1 MHGRYELR
9 IFLGILVL
17 VVFWTASLSAA
28 TAGTTGTIRGHVD
41 DRATKVPLAGVT
53 VTVMAPSGA
62 STAKTDAHG
71 DFLFISLSPDTYVL
85 TATRSGYDPA
95 SVNGVTV
102 SADNVAVAN
111 VEMNATLKTIARTVS
126 RAAGNLV
133 RPGDTQ
139 DVYSVNA
146 AQSAAASTI
155 GGASSLN
162 QAYGALA
169 ALPGVDYQQGQQ
181 GWGQMYLVRGSDDV
195 SEEMDGVPITGSFFS
210 VLGQQQLQ
218 LYAGGSPASA
228 DATGTS
234 GYINQ
239 VIKTG
244 TIPGYATAEAS
255 VGAPAF
261 YHKIAFEAGGAT
273 PDRTFS
279 YYVGVMGF
287 GQDNRFVDQYDGASD
302 IAGFWT
308 PIVLPTG
315 NNGTVFDGSGK
326 AYFTSG
332 ITPQQVTVFDREGIV
347 NFHLAIPHRNGPY
360 RDDIQLLAMAGYL
373 PAYNPTSVNDLG
385 GAPLLTKE
393 LGYYPIFP
401 DDYVYNGSLMA
412 PATPST
418 ILSKY
423 FTPNTPTN
431 RAWQAPLPPA
441 YRDNSDNEVSLDK
454 VQYQH
459 TIDDR
464 SFVRIYGYANY
475 SYLGY
480 TGADSANL
488 PYGPTP
494 AEYIT
499 FTHTYGLTGRYE
511 NQLSSQHLVTATA
524 TVSRT
529 GNSLLDNESMAGFI
543 SDNFVDAKG
552 NCYNN
557 ITGAYDSCYDS
568 GSSCN
573 SGYTSSSVFPNNA
586 GCSYNVVTQ
595 FGSVPQLAPKGCTLN
610 ASGQCSN
617 VPLPPGSPA
626 ALHGA
631 HWAVTETGLTGNTN
645 DVTETDYGYS
655 IGDQYRPNDRL
666 VANIGLRLDQFDFS
680 LPPTTTTAA
689 RNFWFAAFNRE
700 YCAAPGGAFTYKNPS
715 LINPVTGAW
724 PACPRGFSS
733 PNLQNVV
740 PGYVGYNELQPR
752 LGVTYTLNPDT
763 VMRLSYGRYAS
774 SPGTNL
780 EVYARQ
786 QDLPDF
792 LSQFLPFG
800 FNTPYHPVSPQLA
813 NSYDL
818 SLEKRLHGSDV
829 AFRITPFYREDFNEI
844 EFVPIGYN
852 GDTTGVNGG
861 LIKAYGVE
869 FALTKGDFSNDGLSF
884 ELSYT
889 YTNSQSR
896 YDDIT
901 PGVNFI
907 DTLNSFIQQYNS
919 YTHSCMSGNPT
930 LCGAYGSANAHPALS
945 SNQAPKTTVLNPYYS
960 ASAQPL
966 LSPNA
971 WYPTY
976 AELAAPFTG
985 STGQV
990 TPNVFNLVLSYKHKN
1005 FHITPTVVY
1014 GYGKTYGSPL
1024 SWPGYVPQDCLPVR
1038 GSGTR
1043 GAANPQTCTPP
1054 PNTVAYLFTPDL
1066 YTGVFDSVTSFKEPG
1081 RLTVNLSAGYDI
1093 SPAVTVSVT
1102 ATGLVD
1108 RCFQHGYPWDD
1119 SNVCVFDTLAYS
1131 IAPVG
1136 NFVPLTSAPVQL
1148 RYPYNYQYN
1157 PLVNGFTGTK
1167 VPTNVFFTAQVKI

>member
-1 MHGRYELR
+1 VHGRYEQR
-9 IFLGILVL
+9 IFPGILVVL
-17 VVFWTASLSAA
+17 FWAASLSGA

-41 DRATKVPLAGVT
+41 DRATKAPLAGVT
-53 VTVMAPSGA
+53 VTVTAPSGA

-85 TATRSGYDPA
+85 SARRSGYDPA
-95 SVNGVTV
+95 SVDGVTV
-102 SADNVAVAN
+102 SADSVAVAN
-111 VEMNATLKTIARTVS
+111 VEMSATLKTIARTSS
-126 RAAGNLV
+126 RASGNLV

-139 DVYSVNA
+139 DVYSVNP
-146 AQSAAASTI
+146 AQGAAASTI

-181 GWGQMYLVRGSDDV
+181 GWGQMYLVRGSGDV
-195 SEEMDGVPITGSFFS
+195 SEEMDGIPISGSFFS

-228 DATGTS
+228 DAAGTS

-244 TIPGYATAEAS
+244 TIPGYATAEVSA
-255 VGAPAF
+255 GAPAF
-261 YHKIAFEAGGAT
+261 YHKAAFEAGGAT

-315 NNGTVFDGSGK
+315 KNGTVFDGSGK

-347 NFHLAIPHRNGPY
+347 NLHFAIPHRNGQY
-360 RDDIQLLAMAGYL
+360 RDDVQFLAMSGYL

-385 GAPLLTKE
+385 GAALLTKE

-401 DDYVYNGSLMA
+401 DDYTYNESLMA

-418 ILSKY
+418 MLSKY
-423 FTPNTPTN
+423 FMPNTPAN

-454 VQYQH
+454 LQYQH
-459 TIDDR
+459 AIDDR
-464 SFVRIYGYANY
+464 SFLRVYGYANY

-480 TGADSANL
+480 TGADSGNL

-499 FTHTYGLTGRYE
+499 FTHTYGFTGRYE

-529 GNSLLDNESMAGFI
+529 GNSLLDNESMAGLI

-552 NCYNN
+552 NCYNYV
-557 ITGAYDSCYDS
+557 TGAYDSCYDS
-568 GSSCN
+568 GASCN
-573 SGYTSSSVFPNNA
+573 AGYGYGSGFPSSA
-586 GCSYNVVTQ
+586 GCSYNVITQ
-595 FGSVPQLAPKGCTLN
+595 YGTTPQRAPKGCSLN
-610 ASGQCSN
+610 ALGQCAN
-617 VPLPPGSPA
+617 EPPPPGSPA

-631 HWAVTETGLTGNTN
+631 HWAITETGLTGNTN
-645 DVTETDYGYS
+645 NVTETDYGYS
-655 IGDQYRPNDRL
+655 IADQYRPNDRL
-666 VANIGLRLDQFDFS
+666 VANVGLRLDQFDFS

-700 YCAAPGGAFTYKNPS
+700 YCTAPGGAFTYKNPS

-724 PACPRGFSS
+724 PACPSGFSS
-733 PNLQNVV
+733 PNLRNVV
-740 PGYVGYNELQPR
+740 PGSVGYNELEPR
-752 LGVTYTLNPDT
+752 LGMTYTFNPDT

-780 EVYARQ
+780 EVYARE

-813 NSYDL
+813 NSFDL
-818 SLEKRLHGSDV
+818 SLEKHVRGTDV
-829 AFRITPFYREDFNEI
+829 AFRITPFYHEDFDEI

-861 LIKAYGVE
+861 LVKAYGLE
-869 FALTKGDFSNDGLSF
+869 FALTKGDFSKDGLSF

-889 YTNSQSR
+889 YTNSESR

-919 YTHSCMSGNPT
+919 YTHSCTSGNRA
-930 LCGAYGSANAHPALS
+930 LCGAYGSTNARRSLP
-945 SNQAPKTTVLNPYYS
+945 SNEAPKTTVLNPYYS

-966 LSPNA
+966 LDPNA

-990 TPNVFNLVLSYKHKN
+990 TPNVFDLVLSYKHGD
-1005 FHITPTVVY
+1005 FHVTPTVVY

-1024 SWPGYVPQDCLPVR
+1024 SWPGYVPQDCLPLH
-1038 GSGTR
+1038 GTSGTV
-1043 GAANPQTCTPP
+1043 NPKSCTPP

-1081 RLTVNLSAGYDI
+1081 RLTLNLSAGYDI
-1093 SPAVTVSVT
+1093 SPAVTLSVT

-1108 RCFQHGYPWDD
+1108 RCFQHGYLWDD

-1136 NFVPLTSAPVQL
+1136 NFASLASAPVQL

-1167 VPTNVFFTAQVKI
+1167 VPTNVFFTAQIKI